1 MKSLITENHTLPDDV
16 RHLFVSDKGESLP
29 RWKEAFPF
37 MQMIRVGV
45 RVALTG
51 TELVWV
57 RIGENADVA
66 GHMAQIRQCVGDRRF
81 IVLSDRPSDEQALS
95 AFSAGAKAYCNTH
108 AEAEILRQVANV
120 VLQGGLWIGESLL
133 QRIITASAHA
143 LPPVDEKASASGM
156 ESLSKREQDVARLI
170 AQGQSNK
177 DIARNL
183 DITLRTVKAHVS
195 AILEKL
201 QVRDRLQVALKI
213 NRP

>member
-1 MKSLITENHTLPDDV
+1 MKPLITENHTQQADAK
-16 RHLFVSDKGESLP
+16 HLFSSPNGESLP
-29 RWKEAFPF
+29 RWREAFPS
-37 MQMIRVGV
+37 MQMIRADV
-45 RVALTG
+45 RVPHTG
-51 TELVWV
+51 AELVWV
-57 RIGENADVA
+57 RIGADVDVA
-66 GHMAQIRQCVGDRRF
+66 GHLAHVRQSVGDGRF
-81 IVLSDRPSDEQALS
+81 IVLSDQPADEQALN

-108 AEAEILRQVANV
+108 ADVEILRQVANV

-143 LPPVDEKASASGM
+143 LPPVDEKSSASGM
-156 ESLSKREQDVARLI
+156 SSLSKREQEVALLI

-201 QVRDRLQVALKI
+201 QVRDRLQIALKI